1 MTYRNQATNDH
12 IPIIICASANTDD
25 DGLLS
30 ERLGKNNILI
40 PDNYG
45 FGQNTTFATYR
56 SDPLNEFEREVLKEL
71 AIEDFI
77 PPSLERIKQCLA
89 DEKVLE
95 LLRNQADKTLK
106 TILTSQVSNSLLSPD
121 QEIGVDAPR
130 QNEPNSPTAGDLPS
144 PKALALSYPS
154 SSPLIY
160 IWRAILNVPMGAIL
174 IAEDPNTAISHHLSH
189 SPWLDTE
196 TFRLARYERCLRNT
210 LSAFN
215 GLPTL
220 ILDTT
225 SLASRTSDFDNS
237 LDKLLEICFLPK
249 NRNSRDSELEQSLGK
264 IPAEKSKI
272 YIPNDHRGNGNIL
285 PSQYELY
292 RICQE
297 HFGLSD
303 ELHADRALEAE
314 NDWVSLV
321 LQLSK
326 DIIHTFAG
334 LDWAVKQ
341 IEPILRLPEPTNMSM
356 IGKAQSDALKEDG
369 RSPEDI
375 DPLDVKRAYPLNASE
390 DRRAYHRWLRE
401 RHLPVNVNDAFSV
414 GQPRKKVKPS
424 RNPLISVLV
433 PVWKTP
439 IWALERCVG
448 SVLNQTFTDFELILC
463 DDASGIAEL
472 TSYLNEIPKRDKR
485 IKTITLEENGGIS
498 KATNAALEASRGQF
512 ISFLD
517 HDDELEL
524 NALESVALAIRDN
537 NEADV
542 IYSDEDKIDAHGERF
557 DPLFKPEWSPDLLLS
572 FAYICHLT
580 TVRRELLMELGGLRS
595 EFDGS
600 QDYDLTLRATEKAR
614 QIVHVSEVLYHW
626 RTLPGSAAG
635 DSPGAVAKP
644 WAYTAGLRAIKDALQ
659 RREEDGDVVAEP
671 AFPGRYHV
679 TRKPKGDPLVS
690 IIIPFR
696 DEPSLLAICCESLQ
710 QNPGYDNFEFILVDN
725 GSELPETFTL
735 LDKLTASSNTTVV
748 HIPGPFNWARIN
760 NAAVENAKGDV
771 LLFSNNDIE
780 ARSDGWLSAMLG
792 HVTRKEVGAVG
803 ARLLYPDGGIQ
814 HAGVVVG
821 LGGIAGHVL
830 RGLPGQY
837 PGYNSMAIQTRNC
850 SVVTGACMM
859 TRREV
864 FEKVNGFDENLPVAF
879 NDVDFCL
886 KLREQDY
893 LIVYTPLAELIHHES
908 KSRGHT
914 DDLTESARIIERWG
928 HVIVAGDPYLNKH
941 LSHWRYWCPLSTAQ
955 ENDRWNNYLET
966 SVLTR
971 QLSWST

>member
-1 MTYRNQATNDH
+1 MKYRNQTDNAA
-12 IPIIICASANTDD
+12 IPVLICVSINPNGA
-25 DGLLS
+25 GLLS
-30 ERLGKNNILI
+30 EALGTKSILI
-40 PDNYG
+40 PNSHG
-45 FGQNTTFATYR
+45 LNTNGAFCTYK
-56 SDPLNEFEREVLKEL
+56 PNLLMQFEKEIL
-71 AIEDFI
+71 EELGIDGRI
-77 PPSLERIKQCLA
+77 PSSLEEIINHTLDPQTLKSIETLGSAALENTLSAGLA
-89 DEKVLE
+89 DCQKDL
-95 LLRNQADKTLK
+95 DSP
-106 TILTSQVSNSLLSPD
+106 LTSIEAG
-121 QEIGVDAPR
+121 EIPFAAFNG
-130 QNEPNSPTAGDLPS
+130 TL
-144 PKALALSYPS
+144 PKAIALILDPF
-154 SSPLIY
+154 SPMLY
-160 IWRAILNVPMGAIL
+160 IWRKIIRRPLAAIL
-174 IAEDPNTAISHHLSH
+174 IAEDPESFSAGHVNESS
-189 SPWLDTE
+189 WLDSQV
-196 TFRLARYERCLRNT
+196 FRLAKYERVMRNALLT
-210 LSAFN
+210 FS
-215 GLPTL
+215 GLPTIIADQSGL
-220 ILDTT
+220 LPGDDTF
-225 SLASRTSDFDNS
+225 ANS
-237 LDKLLEICFLPK
+237 VDKLLEICSLS
-249 NRNSRDSELEQSLGK
+249 NARTILSSEQGLAQRKAAGIGLYSNQ
-264 IPAEKSKI
+264 EKSD
-272 YIPNDHRGNGNIL
+272 NRTVL
-285 PSQYELY
+285 PSQSALY
-292 RICQE
+292 RMCQVN
-297 HFGLSD
+297 FGLSD
-303 ELHADRALEAE
+303 ELKIE
-314 NDWVSLV
+314 NEPEDDWTAAILG
-321 LQLSK
+321 LGQ

-334 LDWAVKQ
+334 LNWAVKQ
-341 IEPILRLPEPTNMSM
+341 IEPILRLPEPGNTALL
-356 IGKAQSDALKEDG
+356 GKAQLDAIREDG

-375 DPLDVKRAYPLNASE
+375 DPIDIKRAYPLNASE

-401 RHLPVNVNDAFSV
+401 RHLAVNVNDAFSAAY
-414 GQPRKKVKPS
+414 PKKKMLS
-424 RNPLISVLV
+424 AKSPLISVLV

-439 IWALERCVG
+439 LWALERCVG

-463 DDASGIAEL
+463 DDASGIPEL
-472 TSYLNEIPKRDKR
+472 STYLNTLPKHDKR
-485 IKTITLEENGGIS
+485 IKTITLQENGGIS
-498 KATNAALEASRGQF
+498 KATNAALNISRGNF
-512 ISFLD
+512 IAFLD

-524 NALESVALAIRDN
+524 HALEVVAQAIRDN
-537 NEADV
+537 IAVDV

-580 TVRRELLMELGGLRS
+580 VIRRELVMELGGLRS

-600 QDYDLTLRATEKAR
+600 QDYDLTLRATEKAN
-614 QIVHVSEVLYHW
+614 QIVHISEVLYHW

-635 DSPGAVAKP
+635 DSPGTIAKP
-644 WAYTAGLRAIKDALQ
+644 WAYTAGLRAIKDALD
-659 RREEDGDVVAEP
+659 RRNEDGEVAAEP

-679 TRKPKGDPLVS
+679 ARKPKSNPLVS

-696 DEPSLLAICCESLQ
+696 DEPSLLAVCCNSLQ
-710 QNPGYDNFEFILVDN
+710 QSPGYDNFEFILVDN

-735 LDKLTASSNTTVV
+735 LDKLTAEYNATVV
-748 HIPGPFNWARIN
+748 NMPGPFNWARIN
-760 NAAVENAKGDV
+760 NAAVEKARGDV

-780 ARSDGWLSAMLG
+780 ARSPNWLFAMLG
-792 HVTRKEVGAVG
+792 HVTRTEVGAVG

-864 FEKVNGFDENLPVAF
+864 FEKVNGFDESLPVAF

-886 KLREQDY
+886 KLRGKDY

-914 DDLTESARIIERWG
+914 DDLAESARIIERWG

-971 QLSWST
+971 QSSSNT